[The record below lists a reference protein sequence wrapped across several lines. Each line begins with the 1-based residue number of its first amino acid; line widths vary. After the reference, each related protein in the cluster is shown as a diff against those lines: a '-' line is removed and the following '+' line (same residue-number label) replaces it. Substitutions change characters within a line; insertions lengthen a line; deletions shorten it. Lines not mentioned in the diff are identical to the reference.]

1 MDIPALDLSHANLV
15 YLLGSGIGLGGGFA
29 MIGFF
34 CGELEYLTLSD
45 DWM

>member
-15 YLLGSGIGLGGGFA
+15 YLLGSGIGLRGGFA
-29 MIGFF
+29 IIGFF

-45 DWM
+45 E